1 MEINFND
8 PDEIKS
14 LLNPLLDIKKKYSV
28 YFLAHFPNEGN
39 PADLDNLTSNFLPKI
54 KRLIE
59 LCPQLGIKRATIHF
73 WMDKR
78 MEWAT
83 KKLIAKKIM
92 LLTTLVAYA
101 KKHEVTLCLE
111 NLSCSY
117 DSFERFLSE
126 IPDLRMTM
134 DIGHAQ
140 LLTTKNTCFGFME
153 HLFKKIANIH
163 VHDNLGG
170 NKVSDDLHLSLG
182 EGIVDFPNIFS
193 ILKKK
198 GYQSTMTMEVK
209 PDKMKETQTMIE
221 QYIS

>member
-1 MEINFND
+1 
-8 PDEIKS
+8 
-14 LLNPLLDIKKKYSV
+14 
-28 YFLAHFPNEGN
+28 
-39 PADLDNLTSNFLPKI
+39 
-54 KRLIE
+54 
-59 LCPQLGIKRATIHF
+59 
-73 WMDKR
+73 
-78 MEWAT
+78 
-83 KKLIAKKIM
+83 
-92 LLTTLVAYA
+92 
-101 KKHEVTLCLE
+101 
-111 NLSCSY
+111 
-117 DSFERFLSE
+117 
-126 IPDLRMTM
+126 
-134 DIGHAQ
+134 
-140 LLTTKNTCFGFME
+140 ME